1 MSVSFINVSTGI
13 YLVHTVF
20 LIFHQPT
27 SVLCCFIHLKVSSV
41 SAFIH
46 LASLGRY
53 PLVDHNIFNCHKLK
67 WFWTLHS
74 SQRKMTSTLPK
85 SGQINLSEKTRKFL
99 AETSHESMKSKIFVY
114 VCECVSVITELTS
127 MNRLISLRA
136 QHVSERA
143 GVVAAA
149 FKARVYL
156 LFSNLWLILKKRC
169 PRLDHL
175 YSLFVIRPTVTSS
188 LLHGW

>member
-1 MSVSFINVSTGI
+1 MNVSAGI
-13 YLVHTVF
+13 NLVHTVL
-20 LIFHQPT
+20 LIFHQPA
-27 SVLCCFIHLKVSSV
+27 SVLRCFIHLKVSRE
-41 SAFIH
+41 SAFIP

-53 PLVDHNIFNCHKLK
+53 LLADQTFFNCHKLK

-74 SQRKMTSTLPK
+74 LQRKMASTLQKVRPNK
-85 SGQINLSEKTRKFL
+85 LVWENQKVF
-99 AETSHESMKSKIFVY
+99 AESAHESMKSKIFVY
-114 VCECVSVITELTS
+114 VCVCVSVITERTS

-143 GVVAAA
+143 VVVAAA

-156 LFSNLWLILKKRC
+156 LFSNLWLSWKKRC

-188 LLHGW
+188 LLRGW